1 MLKLLGALV
10 LAATS
15 FGLGFYLGQRPVGTL
30 QHRVSDLQRSITTMS
45 RNIYDTTMGDLRK
58 RQALIDGKSRV
69 VQAKSELL
77 EKNFGE
83 AAKQLGEAAETLEN
97 ATTGA
102 KHDETTLPLKSLTG
116 KLRELKL
123 ELSKGKPVSIKKVD
137 EIQREI
143 DRQINR

>member
-1 MLKLLGALV
+1 MFKLLGALV
-10 LAATS
+10 MAATF
-15 FGLGFYLGQRPVGTL
+15 FGLGFYFGQRPIGTL
-30 QHRVSDLQRSITTMS
+30 QHRVLDLQHSLTTLS

-83 AAKQLGEAAETLEN
+83 TAKQLGEAADMLEE
-97 ATTGA
+97 ATAGA
-102 KHDETTLPLKSLTG
+102 KHDETTLPLKSLAG

-123 ELSKGKPVSIKKVD
+123 EMSMGKPISIKKID

>member
-1 MLKLLGALV
+1 MLKLLGAFIM
-10 LAATS
+10 AATF

-30 QHRVSDLQRSITTMS
+30 QHKVLDLQRSITTLS

-83 AAKQLGEAAETLEN
+83 AAKQLGAAADTLEE
-97 ATTGA
+97 ATADA
-102 KHDETTLPLKSLTG
+102 KHDETNLPLKSLAG
-116 KLRELKL
+116 KIREIKREMSMRKL
-123 ELSKGKPVSIKKVD
+123 VSMKKID
-137 EIQREI
+137 EIEREI

>member
-1 MLKLLGALV
+1 MLKLLGAFIM
-10 LAATS
+10 AATF

-30 QHRVSDLQRSITTMS
+30 QHKVLDLQRSITTLS

-83 AAKQLGEAAETLEN
+83 AAKQLGAAADTLEE
-97 ATTGA
+97 ATAGA
-102 KHDETTLPLKSLTG
+102 KDDATSRPLKSLAGTIREIKREISMR
-116 KLRELKL
+116 KLV
-123 ELSKGKPVSIKKVD
+123 PMKKID
-137 EIQREI
+137 EIEREI

>member
-1 MLKLLGALV
+1 MLKLLGAFIM
-10 LAATS
+10 AATL

-30 QHRVSDLQRSITTMS
+30 QHKVLDLQRSITTLS

-83 AAKQLGEAAETLEN
+83 AAKQLGAAADTLEE
-97 ATTGA
+97 ATAGA
-102 KHDETTLPLKSLTG
+102 KHDETSLPLKSLAG
-116 KLRELKL
+116 KIREIKREMSMRKL
-123 ELSKGKPVSIKKVD
+123 VSMKKID
-137 EIQREI
+137 EIEREI

>member
-1 MLKLLGALV
+1 MLKLLGAFIM
-10 LAATS
+10 AATF

-30 QHRVSDLQRSITTMS
+30 QHKVLDLQRSITTLS

-83 AAKQLGEAAETLEN
+83 AAKQLGAAADTLEE
-97 ATTGA
+97 ATAGA
-102 KHDETTLPLKSLTG
+102 KDDATSRPLKSLAGTIREIKREMSMR
-116 KLRELKL
+116 KLV
-123 ELSKGKPVSIKKVD
+123 PMKKID
-137 EIQREI
+137 EIEREI

>member
-10 LAATS
+10 MAATF

-30 QHRVSDLQRSITTMS
+30 QHRILDLQRSITTLS

-83 AAKQLGEAAETLEN
+83 AAKQLSEAADTLEE
-97 ATTGA
+97 ATAGA
-102 KHDETTLPLKSLTG
+102 KHDDTSLPLKSLAG
-116 KLRELKL
+116 KIRELKL
-123 ELSKGKPVSIKKVD
+123 ELSMGKPISIKKID
-137 EIQREI
+137 EIQQEI

>member
-10 LAATS
+10 MAATF

-30 QHRVSDLQRSITTMS
+30 QHMVLDLQRSIAAMS
-45 RNIYDTTMGDLRK
+45 RNVYDTTMGELRK

-77 EKNFGE
+77 EKNVGE
-83 AAKQLGEAAETLEN
+83 AAKQLGEAADTLEE
-97 ATTGA
+97 ASTA
-102 KHDETTLPLKSLTG
+102 LKHDETTVPLRSLAG
-116 KLRELKL
+116 KLRGLKL
-123 ELSKGKPVSIKKVD
+123 ELSMGKAVSIKKID